1 MYGYAVMKLLPDQF
15 KSLEIND
22 FVEMYVAY
30 KNLENKEFDEKMTQ
44 LAWQTSL
51 IMNSSGRY
59 KKGLKPSDLYKPFSV
74 GTVNT
79 KVEEKSIEELREELK
94 ASFSL

>member
-1 MYGYAVMKLLPDQF
+1 MYGYAVMKLLPNQF
-15 KSLEIND
+15 KSVEIDD
-22 FVEMYVAY
+22 FVEMYIAY
-30 KNLENKEFDEKMTQ
+30 KNLENKEFDENMTK

-59 KKGLKPSDLYKPFSV
+59 KKGLKPTDLYKPFRNETS
-74 GTVNT
+74 NT